1 MIITICINKLHFH
14 SVNEGCAACKEPTR
28 SCAGCG
34 QFMWHGLG
42 APPPKSRTNFKGKI
56 LYFHDV
62 CYPKWLNAYKEG
74 YKFGLEKGVALG
86 IPPNWADYP
95 EFIKMYRTPMKNK
108 NGGDVS
114 KEIGHEGFWVP
125 VYDWRLPE
133 SGLSAGY
140 FDMVECF
147 KR

>member
-1 MIITICINKLHFH
+1 
-14 SVNEGCAACKEPTR
+14 
-28 SCAGCG
+28 
-34 QFMWHGLG
+34 
-42 APPPKSRTNFKGKI
+42 
-56 LYFHDV
+56 
-62 CYPKWLNAYKEG
+62 
-74 YKFGLEKGVALG
+74 LEKGVALG

-108 NGGDVS
+108 NGGDVYEWIPPKKILVPMKDENGKDVS

-125 VYDWRLPE
+125 VYNWRLPE